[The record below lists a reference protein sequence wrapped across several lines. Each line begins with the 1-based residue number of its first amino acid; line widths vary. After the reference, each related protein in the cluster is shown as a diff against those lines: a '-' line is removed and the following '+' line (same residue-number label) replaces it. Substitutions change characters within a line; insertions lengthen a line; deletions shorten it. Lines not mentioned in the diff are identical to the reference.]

1 MLSVMGAFA
10 EFERALIKER
20 QREGI
25 ALAKQRGAYRGR
37 RKALTADQVDR
48 LRAGAGAGEP
58 KAALAREF
66 GISRETVYQYL
77 RADT

>member
-1 MLSVMGAFA
+1 MAIWSLP
-10 EFERALIKER
+10 
-20 QREGI
+20 
-25 ALAKQRGAYRGR
+25 LAAAPARYRR
-37 RKALTADQVDR
+37 DQVDR